1 MPRWGSAYRLISGRE
16 RPSRLCMTAND
27 SGHEAGECSLKI
39 RTVVA
44 WGQDVVRPCAHP
56 DMPPQKG
63 LEF

>member
-1 MPRWGSAYRLISGRE
+1 
-16 RPSRLCMTAND
+16 
-27 SGHEAGECSLKI
+27 LKI